1 MPKVIPAAEKILRA
15 RALIQKAREHPLPA
29 EMGKNDLSYIAQVKD
44 YFRQARDLVKFI
56 PQTVGLAAEVKNE
69 VKKIY
74 QEIEDANREL
84 LY

>member
-15 RALIQKAREHPLPA
+15 RALIQKARERPLPA

-56 PQTVGLAAEVKNE
+56 PQTVGLDAQVKDE

-74 QEIEDANREL
+74 QEIEDTNREL